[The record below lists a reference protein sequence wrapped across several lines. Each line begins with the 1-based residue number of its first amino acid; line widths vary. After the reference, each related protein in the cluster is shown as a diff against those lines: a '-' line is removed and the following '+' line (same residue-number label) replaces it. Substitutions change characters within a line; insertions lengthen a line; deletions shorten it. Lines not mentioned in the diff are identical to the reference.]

1 MLNIIYCIL
10 ALVILPCIIMLQI
23 FLSKRDSLWPGLIL
37 PSISFLFSIAFSLL
51 SFAPSEGIS
60 FGYIMGEIIMWL
72 LLNIPTYIFLTI
84 YFICQKKRRCN
95 KQLNKMN
102 IQDLD

>member
-1 MLNIIYCIL
+1 MLSIIYCIL
-10 ALVILPCIIMLQI
+10 ALILLPGIILLQI
-23 FLSKRDSLWPGLIL
+23 FLSKRDSWWPGLIL
-37 PSISFLFSIAFSLL
+37 PTISFLFSIAFSLL
-51 SFAPSEGIS
+51 SISPSEGVS

-72 LLNIPTYIFLTI
+72 LLNIPTYIFLAI